1 MVVNEEIN
9 EEKFVRNKQRDRN
22 QGYVY
27 VMGKKLTRKKVQKKV
42 KGATICSVKD
52 LASTSV
58 SGVCVFLTPSSKAD
72 YQEARKLAEGGC
84 STVIVNGLFKVSCS
98 ELNEMLATLTP
109 KYYV

>member
-42 KGATICSVKD
+42 KHKPRLIGTILTNSFII
-52 LASTSV
+52 LAIIIIILLIT
-58 SGVCVFLTPSSKAD
+58 G
-72 YQEARKLAEGGC
+72 
-84 STVIVNGLFKVSCS
+84 
-98 ELNEMLATLTP
+98 M
-109 KYYV
+109 